1 MSDQQSKDLNI
12 KESHCRKNC
21 LFCRTHF
28 IRRFK
33 RDFDPPMIDQ
43 QHEDLNKVK
52 SLEKLVCN
60 CSTIQSSPASVENLT
75 QP

>member
-33 RDFDPPMIDQ
+33 RDFDPYDRSATRRFKQ
-43 QHEDLNKVK
+43 SKK
-52 SLEKLVCN
+52 SEKLVCN
-60 CSTIQSSPASVENLT
+60 CSTIQSSPASEENLT